1 MTPVA
6 ARGLPGTRS
15 CLLSATALLAL
26 LPLFGCGG
34 PPADREE
41 ARARVE
47 AAAESLRAAHEE
59 TWGVAT
65 EEERLRVRTDSAA
78 VEGGAAAER

>member
-6 ARGLPGTRS
+6 ARGLQGTGS
-15 CLLSATALLAL
+15 CLLAATALVAL

-65 EEERLRVRTDSAA
+65 EEERRRVRTDSS
-78 VEGGAAAER
+78 GGERGDGADR